1 MKNTRKF
8 YGDTIIKLEDMKEKN
23 SSNCYKIEYYEL
35 KSSIIEETHLSE
47 YGVEILK
54 KDFFNDE
61 VLERKEVRNIANT
74 EEKIYNVLDIL
85 YRNEVT
91 PVSLDDVIEDLKF
104 MGFIGNIVKAT
115 V

>member
-8 YGDTIIKLEDMKEKN
+8 YGDTIIKLEDIEEEATN
-23 SSNCYKIEYYEL
+23 NQFKIEYYQLE
-35 KSSIIEETHLSE
+35 SAITEASHLAK

-54 KDFFNDE
+54 RDVVNNE
-61 VLERKEVRNIANT
+61 ILERREIRDITNV

-91 PVSLDDVIEDLKF
+91 PVSVDDVIEDLQF
-104 MGFIGNIVKAT
+104 MGFIGNRAR
-115 V
+115 

>member
-8 YGDTIIKLEDMKEKN
+8 YGDTIIKLEDTEEDGL
-23 SSNCYKIEYYEL
+23 SNQFKLEYYQV
-35 KSSIIEETHLSE
+35 KSSITEASHLVK

-54 KDFFNDE
+54 RDVINDE
-61 VLERKEVRNIANT
+61 ILERKEIRDITNV

-91 PVSLDDVIEDLKF
+91 PVSVNDVIEDLQF
-104 MGFIGNIVKAT
+104 MGFIGNRVK
-115 V
+115 

>member
-8 YGDTIIKLEDMKEKN
+8 YGDTIIKLEDTEEDGL
-23 SSNCYKIEYYEL
+23 SNQFKLEYYQV
-35 KSSIIEETHLSE
+35 KSYITEASHLVK

-54 KDFFNDE
+54 RDVVNNDI
-61 VLERKEVRNIANT
+61 LERKEIRDITNV

-91 PVSLDDVIEDLKF
+91 PVSIDDVIEDLQF
-104 MGFIGNIVKAT
+104 MGFIGNRVK
-115 V
+115 

>member
-8 YGDTIIKLEDMKEKN
+8 YGDTIIKLENMEEEDV
-23 SSNCYKIEYYEL
+23 SNQFKIEYYQVENAITEA
-35 KSSIIEETHLSE
+35 SHLVK

-54 KDFFNDE
+54 RDVVSNNI
-61 VLERKEVRNIANT
+61 LERKEIRNITNV

-91 PVSLDDVIEDLKF
+91 PVSVEDVIEDLQF
-104 MGFIGNIVKAT
+104 MGFIGNRVK
-115 V
+115 

>member
-8 YGDTIIKLEDMKEKN
+8 YGDTIIKLEDMEEEDTNNKF
-23 SSNCYKIEYYEL
+23 KIEYYQLE
-35 KSSIIEETHLSE
+35 SAITEASHLAR

-54 KDFFNDE
+54 RDVVNDE
-61 VLERKEVRNIANT
+61 ILERKEIRDITNV

-91 PVSLDDVIEDLKF
+91 PVSVDDIIEDLQF
-104 MGFIGNIVKAT
+104 MGFIGNIAR
-115 V
+115 